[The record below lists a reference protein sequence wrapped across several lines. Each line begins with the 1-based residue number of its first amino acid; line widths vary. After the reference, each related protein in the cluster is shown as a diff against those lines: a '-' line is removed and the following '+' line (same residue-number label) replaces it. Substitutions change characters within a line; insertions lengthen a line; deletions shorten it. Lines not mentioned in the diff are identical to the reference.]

1 MRVFPNDPCTNVG
14 IPSLSIPAGLTAAG
28 LPVGMEID
36 GPLGSDANLLAI
48 GMAIEAVWGSVRA
61 PAL

>member
-1 MRVFPNDPCTNVG
+1 
-14 IPSLSIPAGLTAAG
+14 
-28 LPVGMEID
+28 MEID